1 MSMPCTDNPK
11 LKSMLS
17 DLREHPIHCTLAVQ
31 TDNKNRKPF

>member
-1 MSMPCTDNPK
+1 MSRPCTDNPK

-17 DLREHPIHCTLAVQ
+17 DLSEHTIHGTLAVQ